1 MKGYPPP
8 LLCWGAKICAP
19 LVKLIRGNLFFLF
32 GRFISSKDDFDFM
45 LPSQMSSKTTPK
57 TASTKLGTATK
68 PSATSAFP
76 RLMPEL
82 EMTKEAGTA
91 TLTNVLWGFGALRAD
106 GKATDCK
113 LICRFVKNESTPVK
127 VGCKAGRK
135 QLRAVANDAQEAVLN
150 DLWAAEDAAQ
160 MVLKQ
165 LKKAASEMAW
175 IEQSRPMTDRY
186 SVLLDIEVEPIK

>member
-1 MKGYPPP
+1 MLKFSVTE
-8 LLCWGAKICAP
+8 LLKE
-19 LVKLIRGNLFFLF
+19 
-32 GRFISSKDDFDFM
+32 
-45 LPSQMSSKTTPK
+45 T
-57 TASTKLGTATK
+57 
-68 PSATSAFP
+68 
-76 RLMPEL
+76 EL
-82 EMTKEAGTA
+82 
-91 TLTNVLWGFGALRAD
+91 LSL
-106 GKATDCK
+106 KATDCK

-175 IEQSRPMTDRY
+175 IEQSSRAINDALLSLSV
-186 SVLLDIEVEPIK
+186 SVLYPDNYASPKDMVEQIVGKVEADIVKIIRGWPPLKKA